1 MGMFMGTVIIV
12 SICCLAMSLSLLF
25 AGKPFRKGCGSKLPG
40 KSRCE
45 TCPKR
50 DQYKPDSKDAKGES
64 L

>member
-1 MGMFMGTVIIV
+1 MGMFMGTVIVV

-25 AGKPFRKGCGSKLPG
+25 TGKPFRKGCGSKLPG
-40 KSRCE
+40 ESRCE

-50 DQYKPDSKDAKGES
+50 DQHKPGSRDAKGES